1 MKLQSIRRRAVPLH
15 VEVAEMLRHRIMS
28 RELPSGARLPAL
40 SELTEKL
47 GVARMTIKQAMDSLE
62 DEGLIERHA
71 GRGTFVREVDLPERH
86 TLHMRADLSELQ
98 SMVSQLE
105 VSVLVGDTSSEVTDR
120 NGRRFLSMKRIH
132 TREGMPFC
140 LVDLKLDGEIFALAP
155 ERFAREIVVT
165 VLEDIGIG
173 VASARQR
180 VTISYADFESA
191 QALEVRVNS
200 PVFLVQREFF
210 DSNGNLIYSADL
222 IYPADLL
229 AFEIGF
235 AINRKPSA

>member
-1 MKLQSIRRRAVPLH
+1 MKLQSIRRQAVPLH
-15 VEVAEMLRHRIMS
+15 VEVAEMLRHQIMS
-28 RELPSGARLPAL
+28 RELPSGARVPAL

-105 VSVLVGDTSSEVTDR
+105 VSVLVGDTSAEVTDR
-120 NGRRFLSMKRIH
+120 EGRRFLSMKRIH

-140 LVDLKLDGEIFALAP
+140 LVDLRLDGGIFALAP
-155 ERFAREIVVT
+155 ERFSREIVVA

-173 VASARQR
+173 VATARQR

-200 PVFLVQREFF
+200 PVFRVLREFF
-210 DSNGNLIYSADL
+210 DTNGKLIYSADL
-222 IYPADLL
+222 IYPGDLL
-229 AFEIGF
+229 AFEIEF
-235 AINRKPSA
+235 AINREQAA

>member
-1 MKLQSIRRRAVPLH
+1 
-15 VEVAEMLRHRIMS
+15 MLRHRIMS

-47 GVARMTIKQAMDSLE
+47 GVARMTIKRAMDSLE
-62 DEGLIERHA
+62 NEGLIERHA

-105 VSVLVGDTSSEVTDR
+105 VSVLVGDTSTEVTDR
-120 NGRRFLSMKRIH
+120 DGRRFLGMKRIH
-132 TREGMPFC
+132 TREGSPFC
-140 LVDLKLDGEIFALAP
+140 LVDLKLDSETFALAP

-165 VLEDIGIG
+165 VLEDIGID
-173 VASARQR
+173 VATARQR
-180 VTISYADFESA
+180 VMISYADFEMA

-200 PVFLVQREFF
+200 PVFRVLREFF
-210 DSNGNLIYSADL
+210 DTNGRLIYSADL
-222 IYPADLL
+222 IYPGDLL
-229 AFEIGF
+229 AFEIEF
-235 AINRKPSA
+235 ATNRKPHA